1 MVEDTI
7 KDPYDVRTKSRERKE
22 KILEYLGEMLIPV
35 TEGFKH
41 INLDLSFTY
50 LGNLDLF
57 YVQDKSM
64 GITMC
69 TLYGLKQSE
78 YLLRGDLATF
88 LNARRSR
95 NAKSMDMFTT
105 VVTKSDQVF
114 RDETD
119 KKKEFSWFRFG
130 KKKEEK

>member
-1 MVEDTI
+1 
-7 KDPYDVRTKSRERKE
+7 
-22 KILEYLGEMLIPV
+22 
-35 TEGFKH
+35 
-41 INLDLSFTY
+41 
-50 LGNLDLF
+50 
-57 YVQDKSM
+57 M